1 MKKMIIVGGGIQGCT
16 LAIHL
21 LKMKKLDNHELMII
35 DKNNKPLN
43 NWRECTGLISMPF
56 LRSPSVHHLDVNP
69 FSLEKFSKKE
79 GYHKVSHFYGY
90 YDRPSLEMFNE
101 HCETLIRDLDI
112 ERCWKQA
119 SVTGIE
125 KKQGYWT
132 VQTEKGEVVEAE
144 NLVLAMGLRE
154 HPFWPKWAED
164 ANSNRAQIHHI
175 FQKEM
180 PDLESCSVPVSIIG
194 GGISAAHLA
203 LSLAEK
209 YPGNVSLIYRKDLEV
224 HTFDSDP
231 GWQGPMYMDKF
242 NQLKD
247 YSMRRK
253 SIVEA
258 RHKGSVTKELY
269 LGLKSAEKN
278 GKIKLLKEE
287 VESYCTSC
295 NELVFQSGERYEAKT
310 VLLATGFHSTPPGI
324 HWLKN
329 VIQHENLKCA
339 KCGYPIVSPET
350 LEWDQGLFVMG
361 PLAELE
367 IGPVSRNIAGARRA
381 TERIVRAI

>member
-21 LKMKKLDNHELMII
+21 LKMKKLDNHELLII
-35 DKNNKPLN
+35 DKNNKPLS
-43 NWRECTGLISMPF
+43 NWKECTNLISMPF

-79 GYHKVSHFYGY
+79 GFHKVKHFYGY

-101 HCETLIRDLDI
+101 HCEAVINDLDI
-112 ERCWKQA
+112 VSCWKQA

-125 KKQGYWT
+125 KQQGYWT
-132 VQTEKGEVVEAE
+132 VETEEGEVIEAE

-154 HPFWPKWAED
+154 HPYWPKWAEK
-164 ANSNRAQIHHI
+164 ASSENAHIHHV
-175 FQKEM
+175 FQKEV
-180 PDLESCSVPVSIIG
+180 PDLNACSIPISIIG

-203 LSLAEK
+203 LSLSKK
-209 YPGNVSLIYRKDLEV
+209 YPGQVSLIYRKDLEV

-242 NQLKD
+242 KQIQD
-247 YSMRRK
+247 YSIRRK
-253 SIVEA
+253 TIIEA

-269 LGLKSAEKN
+269 LGLKSAEKS
-278 GKIKLLKEE
+278 GKIKLIKNE
-287 VESYCTSC
+287 VQSYCT
-295 NELVFQSGERYEAKT
+295 EEKKLVFQSGETYDAKT

-324 HWLKN
+324 QWLKS
-329 VIQHENLKCA
+329 VIKHENLRCA

-381 TERIVRAI
+381 TERILRAI